1 MGGEAPPGVPDPAH
15 QEGRSARKNRA
26 IVEAAATAFLRSGY
40 LGTSMDQIAALAGV
54 SKQTVYKHFD
64 DKERL
69 FSEIVL
75 RTIEESIEPYFTAIG
90 SLPDTGNIEK
100 DLVELARRLLDS
112 VMQPTLLQLRRLV
125 IGEAARF
132 PALGRNFY
140 ERGPGRAAADL
151 ATAFEDLA
159 ARGLLQFDD
168 STVAASHFNWLVLSI
183 PLNEAMLCGNDQPY
197 GAADLEGFADAGVG
211 VFLKAYG
218 TQAAVATGPRPP
230 V

>member
-1 MGGEAPPGVPDPAH
+1 
-15 QEGRSARKNRA
+15 
-26 IVEAAATAFLRSGY
+26 
-40 LGTSMDQIAALAGV
+40 MDQIAALAGV

-90 SLPDTGNIEK
+90 NLADTGDIEK
-100 DLVELARRLLDS
+100 DLGELARRLLVS

-125 IGEAARF
+125 IGESSRF

-140 ERGPGRAAADL
+140 ERGPGRAATDL

-159 ARGLLQFDD
+159 SRGLLQFD
-168 STVAASHFNWLVLSI
+168 SATTAASHFNWLVLSI
-183 PLNEAMLCGNDQPY
+183 PLNEAMLCGDDRPY
-197 GAADLEGFADAGVG
+197 SAAELEGFANAGVR
-211 VFLKAYG
+211 VFLRAYG
-218 TQAAVATGPRPP
+218 NQVKL
-230 V
+230 